1 MKQKVIEFFQNL
13 PKEKYEQFNDAF
25 ELYRKSEGKSL
36 GMEKGINA
44 SGFSEHALGNLLYDL
59 QKLHGITDVEKVQV
73 VKSEKLV
80 VSGKEIE
87 GAKWDYLDPEVAN
100 LFQTLLALYPEDIE
114 GWAAKTQISISDIEI
129 LVELSVNAG
138 IVEVSDKLKLVVD
151 YLNTPIGEDVL
162 ANTEVPAVST
172 EAIHTNPE
180 DVIDNFLADGMNK
193 AFSDLKTLTGSKGS
207 FGIDFGMLK
216 QENEDLQDE
225 KADLEEELEATTEEN
240 ENLKDELDKLKS
252 LPKIDAKS
260 IRVEFPFLNEKDCPD
275 EFKILVADKITAWND
290 YLQCH
295 ETLRSIE
302 SGELVTDDASKAE
315 IAKAGI
321 ASFYE
326 NQKIYD
332 ELVAYAET
340 GKVLG
345 VHPIFKKLQMTREVE
360 EMTADELHN
369 YKGSSAK
376 YFSVNKTALAKAEK
390 AKDTDKIELITN
402 RVAERELRL
411 ALVNKKL
418 GIKAK

>member
-13 PKEKYEQFNDAF
+13 PKEKYEKFNDAF

-44 SGFSEHALGNLLYDL
+44 AGFSEHALGNLLYDL
-59 QKLHGITDVEKVQV
+59 QKLHGITDVEKIQV

-80 VSGKEIE
+80 VSGEEIE
-87 GAKWDYLDPEVAN
+87 GA
-100 LFQTLLALYPEDIE
+100 FQSKYFCSKSAFEMTEEELIAWGVQRELSNGDLKEILALAINSNLDVIAE
-114 GWAAKTQISISDIEI
+114 GLIKSLDEIAKIP
-129 LVELSVNAG
+129 
-138 IVEVSDKLKLVVD
+138 VV
-151 YLNTPIGEDVL
+151 
-162 ANTEVPAVST
+162 NTEAPTVST
-172 EAIHTNPE
+172 ELDKE
-180 DVIDNFLADGMNK
+180 NK
-193 AFSDLKTLTGSKGS
+193 ALVL
-207 FGIDFGMLK
+207 
-216 QENEDLQDE
+216 ENEDLQDE
-225 KADLEEELEATTEEN
+225 KADLEEELEATVEEN
-240 ENLKDELDKLKS
+240 ESLKDELDKLKS

-260 IRVEFPFLNEKDCPD
+260 IRVEFPFLSEKECPD
-275 EFKILVADKITAWND
+275 EFKILVADKITAWNR
-290 YLQCH
+290 YLECH
-295 ETLRSIE
+295 EEMLRIE
-302 SGELVTDDASKAE
+302 SGEVVETDLRKADLASNCIEA
-315 IAKAGI
+315 
-321 ASFYE
+321 FTE

>member
-1 MKQKVIEFFQNL
+1 MKQKVIEFFQSL
-13 PKEKYEQFNDAF
+13 PKEKHEQFNKAF
-25 ELYRKSEGKSL
+25 ELYRQSEGKSPVI
-36 GMEKGINA
+36 ERSVNA
-44 SGFSEHALGNLLYDL
+44 SGFSEHGLGNLLYDL

-73 VKSEKLV
+73 VKSEKLE
-80 VSGKEIE
+80 VSGE
-87 GAKWDYLDPEVAN
+87 GVLKLDPNSEVEGK
-100 LFQTLLALYPEDIE
+100 TL
-114 GWAAKTQISISDIEI
+114 S
-129 LVELSVNAG
+129 
-138 IVEVSDKLKLVVD
+138 
-151 YLNTPIGEDVL
+151 
-162 ANTEVPAVST
+162 TEV
-172 EAIHTNPE
+172 IHTNPE

-193 AFSDLKTLTGSKGS
+193 AFSDLKTLTGSKDS

-225 KADLEEELEATTEEN
+225 KADLEEELQATAEEN
-240 ENLKDELDKLKS
+240 ESLKDELGKLKS

-315 IAKAGI
+315 IAKAAI
-321 ASFYE
+321 ASFDE

-332 ELVAYAET
+332 ELIAYAET

>member
-59 QKLHGITDVEKVQV
+59 QKLHGITDVEKIQV
-73 VKSEKLV
+73 VKSEKLIV
-80 VSGKEIE
+80 NGEEIE
-87 GAKWDYLDPEVAN
+87 GAKWDSLDPEIAN

-114 GWAAKTQISISDIEI
+114 GWVAKTQISIADIEKF
-129 LVELSVNAG
+129 VELSVDAG

-162 ANTEVPAVST
+162 ANTE
-172 EAIHTNPE
+172 AIHTNSG

-207 FGIDFGMLK
+207 FGVDFGMLK

-240 ENLKDELDKLKS
+240 ESLKDELDKLKS

-260 IRVEFPFLNEKDCPD
+260 VRVEFPFLNEKECPD

-315 IAKAGI
+315 IAKAAI
-321 ASFYE
+321 ASFDE

-332 ELVAYAET
+332 ELIAYAET